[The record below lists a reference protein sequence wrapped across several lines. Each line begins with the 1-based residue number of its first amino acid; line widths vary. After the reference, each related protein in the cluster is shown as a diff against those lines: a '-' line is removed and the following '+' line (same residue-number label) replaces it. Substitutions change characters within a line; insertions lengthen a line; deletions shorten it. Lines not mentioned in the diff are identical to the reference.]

1 MTFFDSDIVQNEL
14 KEIGFLQERISS
26 TMLSF
31 EQMSKEEKL
40 EHIDMLEELLDKQRV
55 LYARLSLSD
64 DPKASEMKER
74 LDQSLQL
81 LGLPFDMSVGDVFQ
95 NMSNLIQFSKSKL
108 QND

>member
-40 EHIDMLEELLDKQRV
+40 EHIEMLEELLDKQRV

>member
-40 EHIDMLEELLDKQRV
+40 EHIEMLEELLDKQRV

-95 NMSNLIQFSKSKL
+95 NMSNLIQFSKSEL

>member
-1 MTFFDSDIVQNEL
+1 VTFFDSDIVQNEL
-14 KEIGFLQERISS
+14 KEIGFLQERIAS

-40 EHIDMLEELLDKQRV
+40 EHIEMLEELLDKQRV

-64 DPKASEMKER
+64 DPKASEMKGR

-95 NMSNLIQFSKSKL
+95 NMSNLIQFSKSQL

>member
-40 EHIDMLEELLDKQRV
+40 EHIEMLEQLLDRQRV

-64 DPKASEMKER
+64 DPKAIEMKTR
-74 LDQSLQL
+74 LDKSMQL
-81 LGLPFDMSVGDVFQ
+81 LGLAPHMKIGDVFQ
-95 NMSNLIQFSKSKL
+95 NMTNLIRDSKRQL
-108 QND
+108 QDD

>member
-14 KEIGFLQERISS
+14 KEIGFLQERIAS

-55 LYARLSLSD
+55 LYVRLSLSD

-74 LDQSLQL
+74 LDKSIQL
-81 LGLPFDMSVGDVFQ
+81 IGLPFDTSVGDVFQ
-95 NMSNLIQFSKSKL
+95 NMSNLIQYSKEQL
-108 QND
+108 QDD